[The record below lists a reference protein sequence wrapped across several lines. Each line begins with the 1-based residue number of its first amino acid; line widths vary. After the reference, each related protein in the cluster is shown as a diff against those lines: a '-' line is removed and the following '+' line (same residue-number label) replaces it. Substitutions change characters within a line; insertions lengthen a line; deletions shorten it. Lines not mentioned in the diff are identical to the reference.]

1 MSFNS
6 WGGYGSSGH
15 KSHRQPLVKSS
26 SDYGLAPSAK
36 KPKQYT
42 SDELE
47 SERADAI
54 KAARELAYGNE
65 TVTKLKN
72 AKTVYEMS
80 RILAT
85 ARERLYNA

>member
-1 MSFNS
+1 MPSNM

-15 KSHRQPLVKSS
+15 KSHRQPLVKST
-26 SDYGLAPSAK
+26 SDFGFAPSAK

-54 KAARELAYGNE
+54 KAAKELAYGNE